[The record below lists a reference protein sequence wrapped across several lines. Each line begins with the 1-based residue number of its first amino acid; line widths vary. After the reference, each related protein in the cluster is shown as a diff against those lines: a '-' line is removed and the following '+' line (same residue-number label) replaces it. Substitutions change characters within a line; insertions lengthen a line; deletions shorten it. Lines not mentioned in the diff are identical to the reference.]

1 MSCICCAIHIPAST
15 EVLTSLHA
23 VSIVEVELQTQSK
36 AYRPHVLLLYSVH
49 IEERNKTAKRAHR
62 LEDAALQEGDGM
74 GVVLLL
80 GLAVQLVR
88 AGVAHLGQRQCLH
101 KRLAHV

>member
-1 MSCICCAIHIPAST
+1 
-15 EVLTSLHA
+15 VHA

-36 AYRPHVLLLYSVH
+36 AYRLLLLYSVH

-62 LEDAALQEGDGM
+62 LEDAALQEGDGV